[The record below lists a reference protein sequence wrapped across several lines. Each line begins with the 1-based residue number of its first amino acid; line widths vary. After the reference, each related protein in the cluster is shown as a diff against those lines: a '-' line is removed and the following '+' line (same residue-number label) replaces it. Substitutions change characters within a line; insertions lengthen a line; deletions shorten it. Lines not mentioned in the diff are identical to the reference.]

1 MSKASTGQAIW
12 IDEAVVLAV
21 HDRQLVEHGGAA
33 GLARPL
39 NHRGYSG
46 VDVIELAAKYTA
58 GIVQNHPFVDG
69 NKRTGFVVGVLFL
82 ELNGYRF
89 MASEEA
95 AALAV
100 LELAAGSIDEEGFGE
115 FLRSAVTAG

>member
-1 MSKASTGQAIW
+1 M
-12 IDEAVVLAV
+12 LAV
-21 HDRQLVEHGGAA
+21 HDRQLAEHGGAA
-33 GLARPL
+33 GLRDRSLFESALIRPL

-46 VDVIELAAKYTA
+46 GDVIELAAKYTA
-58 GIVQNHPFVDG
+58 GIVQNQPFVDG

-100 LELAAGSIDEEGFGE
+100 LELAAGLIDEEGFCE
-115 FLRSAVTAG
+115 FLRDESARDGG